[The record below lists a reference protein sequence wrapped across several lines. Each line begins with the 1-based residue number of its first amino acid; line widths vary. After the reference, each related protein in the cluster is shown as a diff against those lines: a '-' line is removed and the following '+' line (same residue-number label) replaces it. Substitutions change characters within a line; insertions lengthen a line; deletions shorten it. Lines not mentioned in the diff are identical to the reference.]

1 MWVDIDTSG
10 PYKTLDIK
18 SRYLKI
24 RREEVIPFY
33 IDILTKANS
42 KGQLPRDDYREC
54 AMLMLQLL
62 GVTPPG
68 GNKWYKPTASSNA
81 RWMVAVLFGSKI
93 VAFSDQLQFEDGELE
108 KFERFVTFCALFYVP
123 HWLTTPLGVDAPS
136 NDLKFWKDM
145 QQFRAE
151 DQAVADVALCA
162 LDRHLWYATEE
173 CAALSVFSSKVSD
186 TEKAQIA
193 KEILRRKS
201 KYNENDLGQP
211 TFPTLATGTK
221 LKDLIG
227 PKSWFLFSLFDKVD
241 WLAKPV
247 KSWSSDP
254 SFQVIFEVV
263 THMKVVNDLAEI
275 LHH

>member
-1 MWVDIDTSG
+1 MN
-10 PYKTLDIK
+10 
-18 SRYLKI
+18 
-24 RREEVIPFY
+24 
-33 IDILTKANS
+33 A
-42 KGQLPRDDYREC
+42 
-54 AMLMLQLL
+54 LL
-62 GVTPPG
+62 H
-68 GNKWYKPTASSNA
+68 S
-81 RWMVAVLFGSKI
+81 
-93 VAFSDQLQFEDGELE
+93 
-108 KFERFVTFCALFYVP
+108 VP

-227 PKSWFLFSLFDKVD
+227 PKSWSLFSLFDKVD

-263 THMKVVNDLAEI
+263 THMKVVNDLAERGVKLMSDFAPLI
-275 LHH
+275 TNNEEQKQCLLQTVEQHRMYSNIN